1 MSHIAAEPLL
11 AGAASLDAS
20 PLGEAPLD
28 VARLREDF
36 PVLQRKVHG
45 KALVYLDNAA
55 TSQTPQP
62 VIDVF
67 SDYYGRYNANIHR
80 GLHTLADEATAAFE
94 GTRETVRGFLNAP
107 DARQIIFTRGTTE
120 AINLVANSWGRA
132 NLAPGDEVL
141 VSMLEHHSNIVPW
154 QLLAR
159 EIGFTLKVI
168 PVDADGALDQATYR
182 ELLSERTRLVA
193 VNHVSNA
200 FGTVNPVAD
209 MAVAAHRAGALI
221 LVDGAQA
228 VPHQTVD
235 VQAIDA
241 DFYAFSGHKVYGPT
255 GVGVLY
261 GKRELLDAM
270 PPWQGGGEM
279 IRTVSFDGSTFAEI
293 PHKFEAGTPAIAEV
307 IALGRALEWVQ
318 SIGLGA
324 IGQWE
329 QELLRQATRDI
340 SKIDG
345 LRILGT
351 APHKAGVLSFV
362 VDGAHSQDIGLLID
376 QLGVAIRTGHHCA
389 QPLLNHF
396 GVDATCRA
404 SFAAYNTREE
414 VDIFIAALN
423 RVIGMLR

>member
-1 MSHIAAEPLL
+1 MSHIAVEP
-11 AGAASLDAS
+11 ASAAA
-20 PLGEAPLD
+20 APFD
-28 VARLREDF
+28 VARLRQDF
-36 PVLQRKVHG
+36 PVLERQVNG

-55 TSQTPQP
+55 TSQTPRP
-62 VIDVF
+62 VIEVF
-67 SDYYGRYNANIHR
+67 NDYYSRYNANIHR

-120 AINLVANSWGRA
+120 AINLVAHSWGRT
-132 NLAPGDEVL
+132 NLVPGDEVL

-154 QLLAR
+154 QMLAQ

-168 PVDADGALDQATYR
+168 PVDADGALDLTAYR
-182 ELLSERTRLVA
+182 ELLNERTQLVA

-209 MAVAAHRAGALI
+209 MAAAAHQVGALI

-228 VPHQTVD
+228 VPHQPVD

-261 GKRELLDAM
+261 GKRALLDAM

-279 IRTVSFDGSTFAEI
+279 IKTVSFDGSTFADI

-329 QELLRQATRDI
+329 QTLLRQATRDI

-351 APHKAGVLSFV
+351 APQKAGVLSFV
-362 VDGAHSQDIGLLID
+362 VEGAHSQDIGLLID
-376 QLGVAIRTGHHCA
+376 QLGIAIRTGHHCA

-414 VDIFIAALN
+414 VDTFIAALN